1 MNEMALP
8 KRMLQSKIY
17 TRKRGRPRLRWLEDV
32 YDDLHKMKVK
42 GWGGLMKNREEWR
55 QTVQV
60 AKAHPE
66 L

>member
-1 MNEMALP
+1 
-8 KRMLQSKIY
+8 
-17 TRKRGRPRLRWLEDV
+17 LEDV

-42 GWGGLMKNREEWR
+42 GWGGKMKNREEWR
-55 QTVQV
+55 RIVRE